1 MTEATSN
8 HWALRRRIQALCD
21 SPIAGEAA
29 SARRQLARL
38 EARYSF
44 VVEPVGTDIFNMSQA
59 RVVAGDAR
67 LLFAFEFGETDVAM
81 MAKHAIEQRFRL
93 NAAIRTVQWKTSV
106 WVDAAPESMPALQTV
121 ATTIRSHFVRLWQ
134 RLTESSDVTVGDRSA
149 FMRGLYDGMMD
160 EERKAGERLPAR
172 RAAMPAKVSKRRGK
186 KAVAIRP
193 ALGVHPY
200 ELALPLGR
208 NIRFAA
214 TVEENESMLADA
226 IGGHLEEKA
235 A

>member
-1 MTEATSN
+1 MKPAATS
-8 HWALRRRIQALCD
+8 AQFSLRRRILALCD
-21 SPIAGEAA
+21 SPVPGEAQ
-29 SARRQLARL
+29 SARRQLARM

-44 VVEPVGTDIFNMSQA
+44 DVEPVGVDIFNMAGA
-59 RVVAGDAR
+59 RVVAGDAKK
-67 LLFAFEFGETDVAM
+67 LFAFEFGETDVAM
-81 MAKHAIEQRFRL
+81 FAKHAIEERFRL
-93 NAAIRTVQWKTSV
+93 NCAIRTVDWKTSV
-106 WVDAAPESMPALQTV
+106 WCDAAVDSLPALLTV
-121 ATTIRSHFVRLWQ
+121 ASTIRGQFVRLWQ
-134 RLTESSDVTVGDRSA
+134 RLCESADVTPGDRGA

-172 RAAMPAKVSKRRGK
+172 RAAMPAKVKKSRGK

-226 IGGHLEEKA
+226 IGGYLEKA